1 MKVKEITHVKIAM
14 PWPYIVLMG
23 VMKNS
28 LKRFAKFLFN
38 DVTTEKSRYYFLLA
52 LTLTW
57 EMGAVDM
64 YILRES
70 RFICK
75 LSSILSA
82 EAIKDKSFSEVNFD
96 KQLV

>member
-1 MKVKEITHVKIAM
+1 MKVKEITHVKTAM

-38 DVTTEKSRYYFLLA
+38 DNPTEKSRYYFLLA

-57 EMGAVDM
+57 EMGVVDI
-64 YILRES
+64 YIARES
-70 RFICK
+70 RFIC
-75 LSSILSA
+75 
-82 EAIKDKSFSEVNFD
+82 
-96 KQLV
+96 

>member
-1 MKVKEITHVKIAM
+1 MS
-14 PWPYIVLMG
+14 

-38 DVTTEKSRYYFLLA
+38 DNPTEKSRYYFLLA

-57 EMGAVDM
+57 EMGVVDM

-70 RFICK
+70 HFIC
-75 LSSILSA
+75 
-82 EAIKDKSFSEVNFD
+82 
-96 KQLV
+96 